1 LTDISSKNEIVKQLS
16 KYPTEIMMGASGS
29 YKGLSIT
36 RVTELVMIRVMITP
50 SKIFAGVILLIGGPF
65 LAARAGIAIDLL
77 FWIFS

>member
-1 LTDISSKNEIVKQLS
+1 MDISIKNEIVKQLS
-16 KYPTEIMMGASGS
+16 KYPTKIIMGASGS

-65 LAARAGIAIDLL
+65 LAARAGICIDLL
-77 FWIFS
+77 FWILS